1 MLSPHLLLA
10 IIVGHFLLLV
20 LIAHWTSRNSGNAS
34 FFLANRNA
42 PWWLVAVGTI
52 GATISGITF
61 VSVPGA
67 VGSSGVNKDFSYM
80 QFIFGTMAGYFIT
93 AFVLLPVYYRM
104 NLVSIYGYLESRFGV
119 TAQKTGAASSM

>member
-10 IIVGHFLLLV
+10 ILVAHFLLLV
-20 LIAHWTSRNSGNAS
+20 LIAHWTSGASRNAS
-34 FFLANRNA
+34 FFLADRNA
-42 PWWLVAVGTI
+42 PWWLVAIGAV

-67 VGSSGVNKDFSYM
+67 VGASGVNREFSYM
-80 QFIFGTMAGYFIT
+80 QFIFGTMVGYYVT

-104 NLVSIYGYLESRFGV
+104 NLVSIYGYLEDRFGV
-119 TAQKTGAASSM
+119 MAQKTGAPVG